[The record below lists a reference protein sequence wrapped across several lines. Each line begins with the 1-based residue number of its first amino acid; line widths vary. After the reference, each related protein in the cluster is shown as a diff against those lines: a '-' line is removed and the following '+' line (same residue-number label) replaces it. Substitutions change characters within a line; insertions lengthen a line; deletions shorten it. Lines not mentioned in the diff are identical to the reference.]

1 MSASNRPPERRQRMI
16 LAVLSTAAFMASL
29 DLFIVNVAFS
39 SIGRDFHQSSFSN
52 LSWVLNCYAI
62 VYAALLIPFG
72 RIADRVG
79 RKLIFL
85 LGLGVFT
92 AASLGCALSPSLWP
106 LVGFRFLQAAGAAAM
121 TPTSLGLLIN
131 AFPPERRSGAVRV
144 WAAVSALAA
153 AAGPVIGGVLVQHSW
168 RLVFLVNLPVGI
180 AALLVALKV
189 VPDSKEAEASSLPDL
204 LGSVLLALAIG
215 ALALGLVK
223 GTAWG
228 WTSPETFG
236 TLALAVASGAVFWW
250 RSLTHASPVVDP
262 ALLRVRPFAWS
273 NLTMLVFSVA
283 FAANLLLGILW
294 MQEVWHFS
302 PIATGLGVAPGPL
315 MVPGFALFGGGL
327 ARRLGVGRLTAIGC
341 VVMGSSVLLSQLLL
355 GETPHYLTEMLPAQL
370 LFGIGVGLALP
381 TILSAGTAGLPMAQ
395 AATGSAVVNMNR
407 QIGSVLGVSILVA
420 LLGAPLSYAAAAS
433 GFTHVRVACI
443 IALVLAAL
451 AAVGMTPKAA
461 AETRSVGEACPELS
475 VA

>member
-1 MSASNRPPERRQRMI
+1 MSGSTTAPERRQRVI

-39 SIGRDFHQSSFSN
+39 SIGKDFHQASFSN

-85 LGLGVFT
+85 LGLSVFT

-106 LVGFRFLQAAGAAAM
+106 LVGFRFLQAGGAAAM

-153 AAGPVIGGVLVQHSW
+153 AAGPVIGGLLVQHSW
-168 RLVFLVNLPVGI
+168 RLVFVVNLPVGI
-180 AALLVALKV
+180 TALVIALKV

-204 LGSVLLALAIG
+204 WGSIVLALAIG
-215 ALALGLVK
+215 ALSLGLVK
-223 GTAWG
+223 GAAWG
-228 WTSPETFG
+228 WSSPETMG
-236 TLALAVASGAVFWW
+236 TLGLALGAGALFWW
-250 RSLTHASPVVDP
+250 RSLTHPAPVVDP
-262 ALLRVRPFAWS
+262 ALLRVRSFAWS

-294 MQEVWHFS
+294 MQQVWHFS

-327 ARRLGVGRLTAIGC
+327 ARRLGVGRLTALGC
-341 VVMGSSVLLSQLLL
+341 VVMGVSVLLSQLLL
-355 GETPHYLTEMLPAQL
+355 GETPSYLTEMLPAQL

-381 TILSAGTAGLPMAQ
+381 TILSAGTSGLPMAQ

-420 LLGAPLSYAAAAS
+420 LLGAPLTYAATAS
-433 GFTHVRVACI
+433 AFTHVRVACLV
-443 IALVLAAL
+443 ALVLAAL
-451 AAVGMTPKAA
+451 AAVGMTPTSADGDVA
-461 AETRSVGEACPELS
+461 LEERNPELS